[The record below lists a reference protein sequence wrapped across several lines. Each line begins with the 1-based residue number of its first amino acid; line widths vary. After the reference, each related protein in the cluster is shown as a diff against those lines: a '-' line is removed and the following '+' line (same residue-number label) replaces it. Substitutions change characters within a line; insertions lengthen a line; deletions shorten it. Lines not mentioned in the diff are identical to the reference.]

1 MFKNYFKAAWRNIS
15 NKKFYS
21 LINILGLSL
30 GITCASF
37 LYLFI
42 SFHFSFDRYHKNA
55 TATYR
60 VVNEI
65 YFDKT
70 AHVKGASMGMYK
82 TLSAGSATISNSSVM
97 LDNNSFTVTVRNGN
111 ADRRFKED
119 KNISFV
125 SPSWFSMFDYTFI
138 SGDAKQLL
146 YPNTAVITQSLAN
159 KYFAK
164 QNPIDQTIIF
174 PNNVLIKIIG
184 VISDAPYN
192 SDLKS
197 SMYISLASYKNVFPN
212 KENNFFTDWGWIS
225 DNTSLYLTLNSLQS
239 RSFVEKQINNLAKTE
254 LGNNA
259 KYYHFFLQPLQDV
272 HFNTDYGGVIQQ
284 SLLYILMLIGICI
297 LIIASV
303 NYVNLSIAQ
312 QSKRLVEIGTR
323 KVLGATPWK
332 LFYQFITETLLTI
345 IIATAISVIAV
356 AALFSMANKT
366 LFAQNP
372 VYIISYKDFV
382 FFLCCLVVGLIIIS
396 GIYPAVVLSRIPVE
410 RAFKNVTG
418 SWKSGLLKKVLIL
431 AQNTVAC
438 MLIVCTIIMV
448 MQVQYLKNT
457 NIGFN
462 SNLVAMLPLPDTSLV
477 KKNYLSDQFNKIPQV
492 RAHSFCHASPSSDN
506 DWGGSIKYDG
516 RDWAS
521 WKGLSEVGDSSYVTT
536 FGLHIIAGRNLREGF
551 GTAEFL
557 INEKMVKELG
567 IKDPDDVLGK
577 KLTIGEFNDEVG
589 NIVGV
594 VKDFN
599 SQSLAIPIS
608 PLVIV
613 DVPGKFS
620 SIAIKLSGGDLS
632 HSMDEIRQSWR
643 QVFPADVFE
652 YHYVDDQIAS
662 LYTKEDLQQKIVL
675 VLAMVAIIISC
686 LGLLGLVSLMTLQRT
701 KEIGIRKVLGAS
713 AVGIT
718 TMLSTDFLKLVVIAI
733 FIAIPLGWLIMNDW
747 LANFA
752 YHVSISWWVFSSA
765 GLLVILIAL
774 LTISFQAIKAAVAN
788 PVESLR
794 TE

>member
-1 MFKNYFKAAWRNIS
+1 MFRNYFKTAWRNIRS
-15 NKKFYS
+15 KKFYS
-21 LINILGLSL
+21 IINILGLSL

-55 TATYR
+55 FATYR

-70 AHVKGASMGMYK
+70 VHIKGASMGMYNA
-82 TLSAGSATISNSSVM
+82 LLADSANLRNSCVI
-97 LDNNSFTVTVRNGN
+97 LGNNSFTITVKNGN
-111 ADRRFKED
+111 ADKRFKED

-159 KYFAK
+159 KYFDK
-164 QNPIDQTIIF
+164 QNPINQIIVF

-197 SMYISLASYKNVFPN
+197 AMYVSLASYRNVFPN
-212 KENNFFTDWGWIS
+212 TQNNFFTDWSWIS
-225 DNTSLYLTLNSLQS
+225 NNTSLYLTLNNQQSKSL
-239 RSFVEKQINNLAKTE
+239 VETQINNHAKIN
-254 LGNNA
+254 LGDNA
-259 KYYHFFLQPLQDV
+259 KYYHFLLQPLADV
-272 HFNTDYGGVIQQ
+272 HFNSEYGGVIQQ
-284 SLLYILMLIGICI
+284 SLLYTLMMIGFCI

-332 LFYQFITETLLTI
+332 LFCQFITETLFTI
-345 IIATAISVIAV
+345 IIAVVISVIAV
-356 AALFSMANKT
+356 SALFSVANKT
-366 LFAQNP
+366 LFAQSP
-372 VYIISYKDFV
+372 VYIISYKNFV
-382 FFLCCLVVGLIIIS
+382 LFLCCLVLGLIIIS
-396 GIYPAVVLSRIPVE
+396 GIYPAVVLSRIAIDK
-410 RAFKNVTG
+410 AFKNVTG
-418 SWKSGLLKKVLIL
+418 SWKSGMLKKVLIVG
-431 AQNTVAC
+431 QNTVAC

-448 MQVQYLKNT
+448 MQVQFLKNT
-457 NIGFN
+457 DIGFN
-462 SNLVAMLPLPDTSLV
+462 SNLVVMLPLPDTSLV
-477 KKNYLSDQFNKIPQV
+477 KKNYLSNQLNKIPQV
-492 RAHSFCHASPSSDN
+492 KSYSFCHASPSSDN
-506 DWGGSIKYDG
+506 DWGGSVKYDG
-516 RDWAS
+516 GDWAS
-521 WKGLSEVGDSSYVTT
+521 WQGLSEVGDSSYVNT

-551 GTAEFL
+551 STAEFL

-567 IKDPDDVLGK
+567 IKNPDDVLGK
-577 KLTIGEFNDEVG
+577 KLTIGEFDDKVG

-599 SQSLAIPIS
+599 SQSLAVPIS
-608 PLVIV
+608 SLVIA
-613 DVPGKFS
+613 DVPGKFN
-620 SIAIKLSGGDLS
+620 SIAVKLSDGDLL
-632 HSMDEIRQSWR
+632 HSMDAIRQNWQ
-643 QVFPADVFE
+643 QVFPNDVFE
-652 YHYVDDQIAS
+652 YHYVDDQIAN
-662 LYTKEDLQQKIVL
+662 LYTKEDLQQKIVWL
-675 VLAMVAIIISC
+675 SAMVAIIISC

-713 AVGIT
+713 AAGIT
-718 TMLSTDFLKLVVIAI
+718 TMLSKDFLKLVVIAI
-733 FIAIPLGWLIMNDW
+733 FIAMPLGWWIMNEW
-747 LANFA
+747 LTDFA
-752 YHVSISWWVFSSA
+752 YHVNISWWVFVSA

-774 LTISFQAIKAAVAN
+774 VTVSFQAIRAAIAN
-788 PVESLR
+788 PVKSLR